1 MNRSFSTKKINF
13 QLHRHDLSKKTAIHE
28 AGHAA
33 AIYFGNKEKQLPP
46 IFFRIS
52 IKEFNRDV
60 PSESS
65 RFCAFQSYFYASVE
79 GGRLIHTL
87 PSSLQ
92 EATRRLS
99 ESEKQAYQNAFEAD
113 IMNLLVGPL
122 AEAKYVALRDNELMN
137 PRLINLNALHYY
149 GGLSDLKAANEY
161 LDCFLSAPEQ
171 KEQKIA
177 ELFTAAYRFIDHSAH
192 WRAITRLA
200 DYIMNADKKVIECE
214 EAIAVLDAKVVDRFP
229 KTSQQDSVLN
239 VAASRI

>member
-13 QLHRHDLSKKTAIHE
+13 QVHSYELNKKTAIHE
-28 AGHAA
+28 AGHAS
-33 AIYFGNKEKQLPP
+33 AIYIGNKEKQLPP
-46 IFFRIS
+46 IFFRIF
-52 IKEFNRDV
+52 IKELIRDI

-65 RFCAFQSYFYASVE
+65 RFCASQSHLYASVE

-92 EATRRLS
+92 EATRHFS
-99 ESEKQAYQNAFEAD
+99 ASEKQAYQNAFEAD

-161 LDCFLSAPEQ
+161 LDCLLSDPEQ
-171 KEQKIA
+171 KEKKIA
-177 ELFTAAYRFIDHSAH
+177 ELFTAAYRFVDHPAY
-192 WRAITRLA
+192 WRAITGLA
-200 DYIMNADKKVIECE
+200 DYILSAGKKVIECE
-214 EAIAVLDAKVVDRFP
+214 EAIAVLDAKVVDRFSEA
-229 KTSQQDSVLN
+229 SQHNSVLN